1 MAAYEP
7 LSFEDEINEISDC
20 IFENKTYDEAPEL
33 CRLDLVLVLEHLG
46 YSDIAV
52 GEPLSTADLVN
63 LKSIA
68 ATESRI
74 SEDLER
80 VLRIKIRK
88 ILLGN

>member
-46 YSDIAV
+46 YSDIAA
-52 GEPLSTADLVN
+52 GEPLSASDLIN
-63 LKSIA
+63 LKSA
-68 ATESRI
+68 ATSENKI
-74 SEDLER
+74 NEDLELM
-80 VLRIKIRK
+80 LRQRIRK

>member
-20 IFENKTYDEAPEL
+20 IFENKIYDEAPGL
-33 CRLDLVLVLEHLG
+33 DRLDLVLVLEHLG
-46 YSDIAV
+46 YSDAAC
-52 GEPLSTADLVN
+52 GEPLSTLDLIN

-68 ATESRI
+68 SSENKI
-74 SEDLER
+74 NEDLELM
-80 VLRIKIRK
+80 LRQKIRK